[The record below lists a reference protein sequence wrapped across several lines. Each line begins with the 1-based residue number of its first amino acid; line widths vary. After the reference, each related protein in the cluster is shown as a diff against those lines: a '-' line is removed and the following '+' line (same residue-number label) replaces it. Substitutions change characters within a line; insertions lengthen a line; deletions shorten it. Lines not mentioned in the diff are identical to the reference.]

1 MVLDHERFRNRLRKL
16 VIIKERVQKRQA
28 LKELERAAKKGG
40 ENKTK
45 DHSLMNLASL
55 LNLKE
60 LQEKTKT
67 FFEIKHYATQFKVME
82 KEQEA
87 FSQQVQTEQ
96 A

>member
-1 MVLDHERFRNRLRKL
+1 MEIKEMVIDHEKFRKRIKKL
-16 VIIKERVQKRQA
+16 IIIRERAQKRQA
-28 LKELERAAKKGG
+28 LWELERAAKKDG
-40 ENKTK
+40 EGKTK

-55 LNLKE
+55 LKLKE

-87 FSQQVQTEQ
+87 FSQ
-96 A
+96 